1 MMLCPPVSR
10 LRALFTITAAAL
22 LAGAPVLAQQE
33 PASQERLNATE
44 DELDRT
50 LTEAQALQSAA
61 RQLDQDIANLR
72 RTAAETVGKVRA
84 QEEKL
89 LQLDR
94 DIAALEVRER
104 SLSAS
109 LQEKDQDLVRLLL
122 PLQRMAVQPPEAL
135 LFQPVPLSDTV
146 KSAIMLRRASA
157 PLAEDAQAL
166 ARDLQDLYAL
176 RAQIQLDKE
185 ETKTVQAALQT
196 DEQELQ
202 TLLEDLRNRRQDI
215 GAEAL
220 AAQDRALALADQVED
235 LRGLLEALETAAV
248 APKPEPPP
256 ERVVPDAPDADV
268 VLARRPPPPAPTRV
282 PFTELRGQLP
292 YPVVG
297 TLVDRYGEETAL
309 GSLSK
314 GIRLRARPATPVIA
328 PHDGRVVF
336 SGPFRGYGRILLIE
350 YSEGYHTLLAGLGRL
365 DAVTGQDV
373 LAGEP
378 VGIMDNTD
386 QASLYVEVRRDGR
399 PINPQPW
406 LTAQKG
412 TPRG

>member
-1 MMLCPPVSR
+1 MTRFLLVYRPSIP
-10 LRALFTITAAAL
+10 ALFVLLSLLGAAS
-22 LAGAPVLAQQE
+22 AGAQTS
-33 PASQERLNATE
+33 PASQDRLNEAE
-44 DELDRT
+44 QELDET

-61 RQLDQDIANLR
+61 RQLDQDIENMR
-72 RTAAETVGKVRA
+72 TTAAATVADVRA

-89 LQLDR
+89 IQLDV
-94 DIAALEVRER
+94 DILTLEDREKR
-104 SLSAS
+104 LSSS
-109 LQEKDQDLVRLLL
+109 LQDKDQDLVRLLL

-146 KSAIMLRRASA
+146 KSAILLRTASA
-157 PLAEDAQAL
+157 PLAEEAQAL
-166 ARDLQDLYAL
+166 AQELKDLYEL
-176 RAQIQLDKE
+176 RGQIQLEKE
-185 ETKTVQAALQT
+185 EVKAVQAALEVDQA
-196 DEQELQ
+196 ELQ
-202 TLLEDLRNRRQDI
+202 VLLDELRAKRQDI

-235 LRGLLEALETAAV
+235 LRGLLEVLASAATTA
-248 APKPEPPP
+248 KPAPPP
-256 ERVVPDAPDADV
+256 ERALPDAPDTAV
-268 VLARRPPPPAPTRV
+268 VMARRPPAPPPVRV

-297 TLVDRYGEETAL
+297 RVVDRYGEETAL

-314 GIRLRARPATPVIA
+314 GIRLRTRPGTPVIA

-350 YSEGYHTLLAGLGRL
+350 YSDGYHTLLAGLGRL

-406 LTAQKG
+406 LTAEKG